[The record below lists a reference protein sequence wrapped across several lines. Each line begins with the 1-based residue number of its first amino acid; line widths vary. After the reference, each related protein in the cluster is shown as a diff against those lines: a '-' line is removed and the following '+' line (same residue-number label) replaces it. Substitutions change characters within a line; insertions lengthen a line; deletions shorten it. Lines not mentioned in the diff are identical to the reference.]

1 MSDAISSLLTIFAL
15 LTVSVIAVR
24 CAFTVLMRGCQLS
37 INLGMVLADVLALA
51 AVWPIEWL
59 IDQAAKGLALAVEY
73 RAQWKIW
80 QAEFSTT
87 MPWDEFRRQMT
98 GQPKVER
105 DDYADALSLFGLVEP
120 FGRKDMD
127 ARFRRIMQG
136 VHPDT
141 GGTEYLA
148 KQVTTAHLNPQAKR
162 MEKMSHKSELAII
175 REQQLARLREA
186 TGTPERFV
194 ADFAC
199 ARHDRTF
206 RVTFA
211 RFSPAQR
218 FRCESVDKIESHQAT
233 IARLQGLLRPAE
245 ALRVRTEE
253 VDFSALSCAWCAAS
267 SGWTLCAQCKTLVCG
282 ARSSGHSFTCRDSC
296 GAHFQTAPLDAL
308 DAARSGS
315 STRLAIGH
323 SQNLLPGKG
332 LRK

>member
-1 MSDAISSLLTIFAL
+1 MSEVISSLLTIFAL

-24 CAFTVLMRGCQLS
+24 CAFIVLMRGCQLS
-37 INLGMVLADVLALA
+37 INLGMVLAEVLALA

-148 KQVTTAHLNPQAKR
+148 KQVTTARTLILKR
-162 MEKMSHKSELAII
+162 K
-175 REQQLARLREA
+175 
-186 TGTPERFV
+186 
-194 ADFAC
+194 
-199 ARHDRTF
+199 
-206 RVTFA
+206 
-211 RFSPAQR
+211 
-218 FRCESVDKIESHQAT
+218 
-233 IARLQGLLRPAE
+233 
-245 ALRVRTEE
+245 
-253 VDFSALSCAWCAAS
+253 
-267 SGWTLCAQCKTLVCG
+267 GWKQ
-282 ARSSGHSFTCRDSC
+282 
-296 GAHFQTAPLDAL
+296 
-308 DAARSGS
+308 
-315 STRLAIGH
+315 
-323 SQNLLPGKG
+323 
-332 LRK
+332 